1 MLLVTE
7 LLTVESVVDVTE
19 HTEHNLAMAKSLK
32 SWQLEKCLE
41 LCQPEGTALF
51 PESFPK
57 EVPDESSFNCN

>member
-41 LCQPEGTALF
+41 LC
-51 PESFPK
+51 
-57 EVPDESSFNCN
+57 

>member
-32 SWQLEKCLE
+32 SLWQLEKCLE
-41 LCQPEGTALF
+41 LC
-51 PESFPK
+51 
-57 EVPDESSFNCN
+57 